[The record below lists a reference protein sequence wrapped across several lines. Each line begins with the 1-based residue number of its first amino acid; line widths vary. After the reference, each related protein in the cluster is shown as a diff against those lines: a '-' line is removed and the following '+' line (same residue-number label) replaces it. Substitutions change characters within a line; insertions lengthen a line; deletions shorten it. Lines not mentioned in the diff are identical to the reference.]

1 METQRSGLTSLVTY
15 VSRDPHAELECK
27 VLPSQIKT
35 KDIADR
41 IVTAISRVSTGSASE
56 QHRAIFC
63 YPDNVRVVVTQP
75 ENIYKVCSTNSFR
88 GTKLVV
94 ERKSRYFES
103 RGSEPDMIDLPD
115 MGLRFTLRREE
126 ELRRDFTGA
135 PMDPAAHVRIIH
147 RRSWTTL
154 DGLLRFDFSMVKSR
168 ARGMRVLNDVMR
180 APPVYELELEVV
192 DRKATPKAIVDSMFR
207 HVTLVLEA
215 FQGTPFLLTKSDVE
229 NYRIGFQRLGFK
241 FVNPVTMD
249 RRFMSRACPLSIL
262 EGYTVTN
269 KADGDR
275 CFLVV
280 AADKRVIRV
289 TPNMSITWT
298 GLTATK
304 DIHIGDVLDGEFMPE
319 RNLFCIFDVYSFRG
333 KNTTRLP
340 LMITD
345 EDLTITSRL
354 GCAREFIK
362 ELGTDFITAPSDKPL
377 HIESKVFLAG
387 DGPVMEQAINT
398 LLDTKFGYPTDGLVF
413 TPKASPVAPMQDRRG
428 NTWLRVY
435 KWKPAEQNSIDFLLR
450 YKPGE
455 SYDTTLKAHVF
466 KGTLYVSRN
475 RGSDILYPRETLTGE
490 YTPPAMPADLQRLA
504 ETRDRAPSPFQP
516 AVPRKPSA
524 HNIALKLEKGVP
536 VDKEGNRIED
546 NTIVECAYDV
556 ATDHWTVLR
565 TRHDKTYQYRVLN
578 EPQFGND
585 IAVAESIWT
594 NIHVPV
600 TEDMLRHLSSQPV
613 DDLAEDDLYYRD
625 NLDARDRILKDVYS
639 FHNRVKE
646 QLYQACI
653 KPGDT
658 LLELA
663 VGRAGDMLKWKRSK
677 PKLVVGFD
685 ISESNLTSSRQGGY
699 VRYLK
704 DSERPSCDKLPPM
717 LLVVGDMTK
726 PLYESD
732 DRYTRILAGKDPA
745 PTPYLQQFRDVKEFD
760 DVSCQFAIHYAC
772 VSEEAFRAFTENLK
786 IHGKKRFFGTCM
798 DGAAVYAL
806 LLGKKNHIFRA
817 DGQVYGEFT
826 KDYPDGDAWRPE
838 FGLTLRVYL
847 ESFEKPMQE
856 ALVPFER
863 ATELLKEA
871 GYELEMTQMFSEYY
885 SQQTAITLTQEQQ
898 AFSFLHRTFIFNK
911 VKSPAPPSPPEE
923 EEGIELPTT
932 KDAEAAAAVVEKKEA
947 TPSKLKKRVL
957 KVKVTADEAKVQSA
971 DEGPVFFFMGNEGLA
986 EFRFMSNMYVAPFEI
1001 DGITFPTVEHYFQWS
1016 KAKLFKDEAAA
1027 TKMLTPPKG
1036 KPYTEA
1042 KSAKAIGKKVK
1053 DFDGT
1058 QWNGLAPGRGFK
1070 DEVMRRALRAKFTHP
1085 KNTEMLEKL
1094 LATKDRVLAEAN
1106 PRDSYWGIGTSA
1118 DTKPAQEGKWKG
1130 QNWMG
1135 KMLMELRTELR
1146 GEKAEGSKV

>member
-1 METQRSGLTSLVTY
+1 METQRSSLTALANY
-15 VSRDPHAELECK
+15 VSRDPQAELECK
-27 VLPSQIKT
+27 VLPNQIKT
-35 KDIADR
+35 KDVADR
-41 IVTAISRVSTGSASE
+41 IVAAISGVSTGSATE
-56 QHRAIFC
+56 EHRATFS

-75 ENIYKVCSTNSFR
+75 ENIFKICATSSFR
-88 GTKLVV
+88 GTKLLV
-94 ERKSRYFES
+94 ERKSRYFEG
-103 RGSEPDMIDLPD
+103 RGSESDLVDLPD
-115 MGLRFTLRREE
+115 VGVRFTLRKEE

-135 PMDPAAHVRIIH
+135 PMDPVAHVRILH
-147 RRSWTTL
+147 RRSWKSL
-154 DGLLRFDFSMVKSR
+154 DGLLRFDFSLVKSR
-168 ARGMRVLNDVMR
+168 GRGMKTLAEVMR
-180 APPVYELELEVV
+180 QQPVYELEVEVV
-192 DRKATPKAIVDSMFR
+192 DRKAPAKAIVDSLFR
-207 HVTLVLEA
+207 HVTLILEA
-215 FQGTPFLLTKSDVE
+215 FQGTPFLLSKSDVE
-229 NYRIGFQRLGFK
+229 NYRMGFQRLGFK

-249 RRFMSRACPLSIL
+249 RRHMSKACPMSVLQ
-262 EGYTVTN
+262 GYTVTN

-280 AADKRVIRV
+280 ATDKRVIRV
-289 TPNMSITWT
+289 TPNMNITWT
-298 GLTATK
+298 GMTATK
-304 DIHIGDVLDGEFMPE
+304 DVHVGDVLDGEYLPDH
-319 RNLFCIFDVYSFRG
+319 NKFCIFDVYAFRG

-340 LMITD
+340 LMLTD
-345 EDLTITSRL
+345 EDLTTTSRL
-354 GCAREFIK
+354 GCSREFIRD
-362 ELGTDFITAPSDKPL
+362 LGTDFITAPSQKPL
-377 HIESKVFLAG
+377 RIESKIFLAG
-387 DGPVMEQAINT
+387 DGPIMEQAINT
-398 LLDTKFGYPTDGLVF
+398 LLNMEFGYPTDGLIF
-413 TPKASPVAPMQDRRG
+413 TPKASAVAPMQDRRG

-435 KWKPAEQNSIDFLLR
+435 KWKPADQNSIDFLLR
-450 YKPGE
+450 FKAGE
-455 SYDTTLKAHVF
+455 SYDTTLKSHVF
-466 KGTLYVSRN
+466 KGSLYVSRN

-490 YTPPAMPADLQRLA
+490 YTPPAMPADLQRIA

-516 AVPRKPSA
+516 SVPRKPDA
-524 HNIALKLEKGVP
+524 NIISLPLVKGSP
-536 VDKEGNRIED
+536 VDKAGNRIED
-546 NTIVECAYDV
+546 NTIVECAYD
-556 ATDHWTVLR
+556 TETNHWTVLR
-565 TRHDKTYQYRVLN
+565 TRHDKTYQYRVLG

-594 NIHVPV
+594 NIHVPI
-600 TEDMLRHLSSQPV
+600 TETMIRHLASEPI

-704 DSERPSCDKLPPM
+704 DAEKPSCDKLPPM

-732 DRYTRILAGKDPA
+732 DRYVRILNGSDPA
-745 PTPYLQQFRDVKEFD
+745 PTTYLQQFRGVKEFD
-760 DVSCQFAIHYAC
+760 DISCQFAIHYAC

-786 IHGKKRFFGTCM
+786 VHGKKRFFGTCM

-817 DGQVYGEFT
+817 DGQVFGEFT
-826 KDYPDGDAWRPE
+826 KEYPDGDAWRPE
-838 FGLTLRVYL
+838 FGQTLRVYL
-847 ESFEKPMQE
+847 ESFEKPVQE

-863 ATELLKEA
+863 VVELLKEA
-871 GYELEMTQMFSEYY
+871 GYELENTQMFQEYY

-898 AFSFLHRTFIFNK
+898 AFSFLHRSFVFNK
-911 VKSPAPPSPPEE
+911 VETPAPPSPPEE
-923 EEGIELPTT
+923 EESIEVPTVQ
-932 KDAEAAAAVVEKKEA
+932 DAEAATA
-947 TPSKLKKRVL
+947 TKLKKKVL
-957 KVKVTADEAKVQSA
+957 KVKVPADEAKVQPA
-971 DEGPVFFFMGNEGLA
+971 DEEKPVFFYGADESKG

-1001 DGITFPTVEHYFQWS
+1001 DGITYPTAEHYFQWS

-1036 KPYTEA
+1036 KPYVEA
-1042 KSAKAIGKKVK
+1042 KSVKAIGKKVK
-1053 DFDGT
+1053 NFDGT

-1070 DEVMRRALRAKFTHP
+1070 DEVMRKALRAKFTHP
-1085 KNTEMLEKL
+1085 KNTELLEKL
-1094 LATKDRVLAEAN
+1094 LATKDRVIAEAN

-1118 DTKPAQEGKWKG
+1118 DTKPAQTGKWKG
-1130 QNWMG
+1130 QNFLG
-1135 KMLMELRTELR
+1135 KMLVELRTELR
-1146 GEKAEGSKV
+1146 GEKAEAPDSRVV

>member
-1 METQRSGLTSLVTY
+1 METQRQGLTALVNY

-35 KDIADR
+35 KDMADR
-41 IVTAISRVSTGSASE
+41 IVAAISTVSGSASE
-56 QHRAIFC
+56 EHRAVFC
-63 YPDNVRVVVTQP
+63 YPDNVRVVITQP
-75 ENIYKVCSTNSFR
+75 ENIYKVCANNSFR
-88 GTKLVV
+88 GSKVMV
-94 ERKSRYFES
+94 ERKSRYFEG

-126 ELRRDFTGA
+126 ELRRDFTGS
-135 PMDPAAHVRIIH
+135 PMDPVAHVRIIH
-147 RRSWTTL
+147 RRSWKTL
-154 DGLLRFDFSMVKSR
+154 DGLLRFDFSLVKSR
-168 ARGMRVLNDVMR
+168 ARGMRALSEVMR
-180 APPVYELELEVV
+180 QSAVYELELEVI
-192 DRKATPKAIVDSMFR
+192 DRKAPAKAIVDSMFR

-215 FQGTPFLLTKSDVE
+215 FQGTPFLLTRSDVE
-229 NYRIGFQRLGFK
+229 SYRMGFQRLGFK
-241 FVNPVTMD
+241 FINPVTLD
-249 RRFMSRACPLSIL
+249 RRNVSKECPNSIL

-280 AADKRVIRV
+280 ASDKRVIRI
-289 TPNMSITWT
+289 TPNMNITWT

-304 DIHIGDVLDGEFMPE
+304 DIHVGDVLDGEYLQD
-319 RNLFCIFDVYSFRG
+319 RNLFCIFDIYQFRG

-340 LMITD
+340 LMLTD
-345 EDLTITSRL
+345 EDMSVNSRL
-354 GCAREFIK
+354 GCSREFVRD
-362 ELGTDFITAPSDKPL
+362 LGTDFVTQPSQKPL
-377 HIESKVFLAG
+377 MVESKVFLAG
-387 DGPVMEQAINT
+387 DGPMMEQAINT
-398 LLDTKFGYPTDGLVF
+398 LLDTKFGYPTDGLIF
-413 TPKASPVAPMQDRRG
+413 TPKASAVAPMQDRRG

-455 SYDTTLKAHVF
+455 SYDTTLKSHVF
-466 KGTLYVSRN
+466 KGTLYVGRN

-490 YTPPAMPADLQRLA
+490 YTPPPLPPDLQRLA

-516 AVPRKPSA
+516 AVPRKPDA
-524 HNIALKLEKGVP
+524 HIIALKLEKGVP
-536 VDKEGNRIED
+536 VDKTGARIED

-556 ATDHWTVLR
+556 ETAHWTVLR

-578 EPQFGND
+578 EPQYGND

-594 NIHVPV
+594 NIHVPI
-600 TEDMLRHLSSQPV
+600 TEDMIRHVSSSPV

-625 NLDARDRILKDVYS
+625 NLDSRDRILKDVYS

-646 QLYQACI
+646 QLYQACV

-663 VGRAGDMLKWKRSK
+663 MGRAGDMLKWKRAK
-677 PKLVVGFD
+677 PKIVVGFD
-685 ISESNLTSSRQGGY
+685 LIESNLTSSRQGAY

-704 DSERPSCDKLPPM
+704 DSERPSCDKLPPA
-717 LLVVGDMTK
+717 LFVVGDMTK

-745 PTPYLQQFRDVKEFD
+745 PTTYLQQFRDLKEFD
-760 DVSCQFAIHYAC
+760 DISCQFAIHYAC

-786 IHGKKRFFGTCM
+786 VHGKKRFFGTCM

-806 LLGKKNHIFRA
+806 LLGKKNHLFRA
-817 DGQVYGEFT
+817 DGQVFGEFT

-838 FGLTLRVYL
+838 FGQMLRVHL

-863 ATELLKEA
+863 VTELLKEA
-871 GYELEMTQMFSEYY
+871 GYELETTQMFQEYY
-885 SQQTAITLTQEQQ
+885 SQQTAITLTQEHQ
-898 AFSFLHRTFIFNK
+898 AFSFLHRAFIFNK
-911 VKSPAPPSPPEE
+911 VEIPAPPSPPEVQE
-923 EEGIELPTT
+923 ESIEVPTVE
-932 KDAEAAAAVVEKKEA
+932 DAEAAAAA
-947 TPSKLKKRVL
+947 PSKLKKKL
-957 KVKVTADEAKVQSA
+957 IKVKIPADEGAKVQP
-971 DEGPVFFFMGNEGLA
+971 EPEEKPVFFYGADESKG
-986 EFRFMSNMYVAPFEI
+986 EYRFMSNMYVAPFEI
-1001 DGITFPTVEHYFQWS
+1001 DGITYPTVEHYFQWS

-1036 KPYTEA
+1036 KPYVEA

-1053 DFDGT
+1053 NFDGT

-1070 DEVMRRALRAKFTHP
+1070 DEIMRKAIRAKFTHP
-1085 KNTEMLEKL
+1085 KNTELLEKL
-1094 LATKDRVLAEAN
+1094 LATKDRVIAEAN

-1118 DTKPAQEGKWKG
+1118 DTKPAQTGKWKG
-1130 QNWMG
+1130 QNWLG
-1135 KMLMELRTELR
+1135 KMLMELRTEIR
-1146 GEKAEGSKV
+1146 GERAEGAV

>member
-1 METQRSGLTSLVTY
+1 METQRSGLTALVNY
-15 VSRDPHAELECK
+15 VSRDPQAELECK

-35 KDIADR
+35 KDVADR
-41 IVTAISRVSTGSASE
+41 IAAAISSVSTGSASE
-56 QHRAIFC
+56 EHRAVFT

-75 ENIYKVCSTNSFR
+75 ENIFKVCSTGSFR
-88 GTKLVV
+88 GTKLLV
-94 ERKSRYFES
+94 ERKSRYFEG
-103 RGSEPDMIDLPD
+103 RGAESDLIDIPDL
-115 MGLRFTLRREE
+115 GLRFTLRREE

-135 PMDPAAHVRIIH
+135 PMDPSAHVRIIH
-147 RRSWTTL
+147 RRTWTTL
-154 DGLLRFDFSMVKSR
+154 DGLLRFDFSLVKSR
-168 ARGMRVLNDVMR
+168 ARGMRTLSEVMR
-180 APPVYELELEVV
+180 QPPVYELELEVL
-192 DRKATPKAIVDSMFR
+192 DRKAPAKAIVDSMFR

-215 FQGTPFLLTKSDVE
+215 FQGTPFILTKSDVE

-249 RRFMSRACPLSIL
+249 RRHMSKDCSYSIL
-262 EGYTVTN
+262 QGYTVTT

-280 AADKRVIRV
+280 ASDKRVIRV
-289 TPNMSITWT
+289 TPTMNITWT
-298 GLTATK
+298 GITATK
-304 DIHIGDVLDGEFMPE
+304 DIHIGDVLDGEYLPNL
-319 RNLFCIFDVYSFRG
+319 NLFCIFDVYSFRG

-340 LMITD
+340 LMLTD

-354 GCAREFIK
+354 GCSREFIK
-362 ELGTDFITAPSDKPL
+362 DLTTDFVTAPSQTPL
-377 HIESKVFLAG
+377 RIESKIFLAG

-398 LLDTKFGYPTDGLVF
+398 LLDTKFEYPTDGLIF
-413 TPKASPVAPMQDRRG
+413 TPKESPVAPMQDRRG

-435 KWKPAEQNSIDFLLR
+435 KWKPADQNSIDFLLR

-455 SYDTTLKAHVF
+455 SYDTALKSHVF

-490 YTPPAMPADLQRLA
+490 YTPPVMPPDLQRLA

-516 AVPRKPSA
+516 AVPRKPDA
-524 HNIALKLEKGVP
+524 HSIALKLEKGVP
-536 VDKEGNRIED
+536 VDKTGARIDD
-546 NTIVECAYDV
+546 NTIVECAYDTQT
-556 ATDHWTVLR
+556 AHWSVLR
-565 TRHDKTYQYRVLN
+565 TRHDKTYQYRVLG

-600 TEDMLRHLSSQPV
+600 TETMIRHPASQPV

-646 QLYQACI
+646 QLYHSCV
-653 KPGDT
+653 KPGDS

-663 VGRAGDMLKWKRSK
+663 VGRGGDMLKWKRAK
-677 PKLVVGFD
+677 PKIVVGFD
-685 ISESNLTSSRQGGY
+685 ISESNLTSSRQGAY
-699 VRYLK
+699 VRYIK
-704 DSERPSCDKLPPM
+704 DTERPSCDKLPPA
-717 LLVVGDMTK
+717 LFVVGDMTK

-732 DRYTRILAGKDPA
+732 DRYTRILAGTDPA
-745 PTPYLQQFRDVKEFD
+745 PTAYLQQFKGLTEFD
-760 DVSCQFAIHYAC
+760 DISCQFAIHYAC
-772 VSEEAFRAFTENLK
+772 VSEEAFRTFTENLK

-817 DGQVYGEFT
+817 DGQVFGEFT
-826 KDYPDGDAWRPE
+826 KDYPDGDAWREE
-838 FGLTLRVYL
+838 FGLNLRVYL
-847 ESFEKPMQE
+847 ESFEKPVQE
-856 ALVPFER
+856 ALVPFAR
-863 ATELLKEA
+863 VTELLRDA
-871 GYELEMTQMFSEYY
+871 GYELESSTMFSEYY

-911 VKSPAPPSPPEE
+911 VETPAPPSPPEE
-923 EEGIELPTT
+923 EESIELPTT
-932 KDAEAAAAVVEKKEA
+932 EDAEAAAALP
-947 TPSKLKKRVL
+947 PSKLKRKML
-957 KVKVTADEAKVQSA
+957 KVKVPSEAPVADEEK
-971 DEGPVFFFMGNEGLA
+971 PVFFFMGNESLG
-986 EFRFMSNMYVAPFEI
+986 EYKFMSNMYVAPFEI
-1001 DGITFPTVEHYFQWS
+1001 DGITYPTVEHYFQWS
-1016 KAKLFKDEAAA
+1016 KAKLFKDEASA

-1036 KPYTEA
+1036 KPYVEA
-1042 KSAKAIGKKVK
+1042 KTAKALGKKVK

-1085 KNTEMLEKL
+1085 KNTELLEKL
-1094 LATKDRVLAEAN
+1094 LATKDRVIAEAN
-1106 PRDSYWGIGTSA
+1106 PRDAYWGIGTSA
-1118 DTKPAQEGKWKG
+1118 DTKPAQTGKWKG
-1130 QNWMG
+1130 QNWVG

-1146 GEKAEGSKV
+1146 GEKV

>member
-1 METQRSGLTSLVTY
+1 METQRMSLTALVNY
-15 VSRDPHAELECK
+15 VSRDPQAELECK
-27 VLPSQIKT
+27 VLPNQIKT
-35 KDIADR
+35 KDVADR
-41 IVTAISRVSTGSASE
+41 IAAAIAGVSTGSATE
-56 QHRAIFC
+56 EHRATFS

-75 ENIYKVCSTNSFR
+75 ENIFKICATSSFR
-88 GTKLVV
+88 GTKLLV
-94 ERKSRYFES
+94 ERKSRYFEG
-103 RGSEPDMIDLPD
+103 RGSESDLVDLPD
-115 MGLRFTLRREE
+115 VGVRFTLRREE

-135 PMDPAAHVRIIH
+135 PMDPVAHVRILH

-154 DGLLRFDFSMVKSR
+154 DGLLRFDFSLVKSR
-168 ARGMRVLNDVMR
+168 GRGMKTLAEVMR
-180 APPVYELELEVV
+180 QQPAYELEVEVV
-192 DRKATPKAIVDSMFR
+192 DRKASPKAIVDSLFR

-215 FQGTPFLLTKSDVE
+215 FQGTPFLLSKSDVE
-229 NYRIGFQRLGFK
+229 NYRMGFQRLGFK
-241 FVNPVTMD
+241 FINPVTMD
-249 RRFMSRACPLSIL
+249 RRHMSKECPMSVLT
-262 EGYTVTN
+262 GYTVTN

-280 AADKRVIRV
+280 ATDKRVIRV
-289 TPNMSITWT
+289 TPNMNITWT

-304 DIHIGDVLDGEFMPE
+304 DIHVGDVLDGEYLAD
-319 RNLFCIFDVYSFRG
+319 RNMFCIFDVYAFRG

-340 LMITD
+340 LMLTD
-345 EDLTITSRL
+345 EDLTTTSRL
-354 GCAREFIK
+354 GCSREFIK
-362 ELGTDFITAPSDKPL
+362 DLTTDFITTPSQKPL
-377 HIESKVFLAG
+377 SIESKVFLAG
-387 DGPVMEQAINT
+387 DGPIMEQAINT
-398 LLDTKFGYPTDGLVF
+398 LLNMEFGYPTDGLIF
-413 TPKASPVAPMQDRRG
+413 TPKASAVAPMQDRRG

-435 KWKPAEQNSIDFLLR
+435 KWKPADQNSIDFLLR
-450 YKPGE
+450 FKAGE
-455 SYDTTLKAHVF
+455 SYDTVLKSHVF
-466 KGTLYVSRN
+466 KGSLYVSRN

-490 YTPPAMPADLQRLA
+490 YTPPAMPADLQRIA

-516 AVPRKPSA
+516 SVPRKPDA
-524 HNIALKLEKGVP
+524 NIIALKLEKGAP
-536 VDKEGNRIED
+536 VDKYGNRIED
-546 NTIVECAYDV
+546 NTIVECAYD
-556 ATDHWTVLR
+556 TETNHWTVLR
-565 TRHDKTYQYRVLN
+565 TRHDKTYQYRVLG

-594 NIHVPV
+594 NIHVPI
-600 TEDMLRHLSSQPV
+600 TETMIRHLASDPI

-646 QLYQACI
+646 QLYQTCI

-704 DSERPSCDKLPPM
+704 DAEKPSCDKLPPM

-732 DRYTRILAGKDPA
+732 DRYVRILNGSDPA
-745 PTPYLQQFRDVKEFD
+745 PTTYLQQFKGVKEFD
-760 DVSCQFAIHYAC
+760 DISCQFAIHYAC

-817 DGQVYGEFT
+817 DGQVFGEFT
-826 KDYPDGDAWRPE
+826 KEYPDGDAWRPE
-838 FGLTLRVYL
+838 FGQTLRVYL
-847 ESFEKPMQE
+847 ESFEKPVQE

-863 ATELLKEA
+863 VVELLKEV
-871 GYELEMTQMFSEYY
+871 GYELDTTQLFQEYY

-898 AFSFLHRTFIFNK
+898 AFSFLHRSFVFTK
-911 VKSPAPPSPPEE
+911 VDTPAPPSPPEE
-923 EEGIELPTT
+923 EEAIELPTT
-932 KDAEAAAAVVEKKEA
+932 ADAESAAASTKEVA
-947 TPSKLKKRVL
+947 PKAKRRTL
-957 KVKVTADEAKVQSA
+957 TVKVPVDAKVQPGA
-971 DEGPVFFFMGNEGLA
+971 DEKPVFFYGADESKG

-1001 DGITFPTVEHYFQWS
+1001 DGITYPTVEHYFQWS

-1027 TKMLTPPKG
+1027 TKILTPPKG
-1036 KPYTEA
+1036 KPYVEA

-1070 DEVMRRALRAKFTHP
+1070 DEVMRKAIRAKFTHP

-1094 LATKDRVLAEAN
+1094 LATKDRVIAEAN

-1118 DTKPAQEGKWKG
+1118 DTKPAQTGKWKG
-1130 QNWMG
+1130 QNFLG
-1135 KMLMELRTELR
+1135 KMLMELRTEIR
-1146 GEKAEGSKV
+1146 GEKANA

>member
-1 METQRSGLTSLVTY
+1 METQRSSLTALVTY
-15 VSRDPHAELECK
+15 VSRDPQAELECK
-27 VLPSQIKT
+27 VLPNQIKT
-35 KDIADR
+35 KDVADR
-41 IVTAISRVSTGSASE
+41 IVAAIAGVSTGSATE
-56 QHRAIFC
+56 EHRATFS

-75 ENIYKVCSTNSFR
+75 ENIFKICSTSSFR
-88 GTKLVV
+88 GTKLLV
-94 ERKSRYFES
+94 ERKSRYFEG
-103 RGSEPDMIDLPD
+103 RGSESDMVDLPD
-115 MGLRFTLRREE
+115 VGIRFTLRKEE

-135 PMDPAAHVRIIH
+135 PMDPVAHVRILH

-168 ARGMRVLNDVMR
+168 GRGMKTLAEVMR
-180 APPVYELELEVV
+180 QQPVYELEVEVV
-192 DRKATPKAIVDSMFR
+192 DRKAPAKAIVDSLFR

-215 FQGTPFLLTKSDVE
+215 FQGTPFLLSKSDVE
-229 NYRIGFQRLGFK
+229 NYRMGFQRLGFK

-249 RRFMSRACPLSIL
+249 RRHMSKACPMSVL

-280 AADKRVIRV
+280 ATDKRVIRV
-289 TPNMSITWT
+289 TPNMNITWT
-298 GLTATK
+298 GLTTTK
-304 DIHIGDVLDGEFMPE
+304 DIHVGDVLDGEYLPD
-319 RNLFCIFDVYSFRG
+319 RNMFCIFDVYAFRG

-340 LMITD
+340 LMLTD
-345 EDLTITSRL
+345 EDLSASSRL
-354 GCAREFIK
+354 GCSREFIK
-362 ELGTDFITAPSDKPL
+362 DLATDFVTAPSQKPL
-377 HIESKVFLAG
+377 RIESKVFLAG
-387 DGPVMEQAINT
+387 DGPIMEQAINT
-398 LLDTKFGYPTDGLVF
+398 LLDTEFGYPTDGLIF
-413 TPKASPVAPMQDRRG
+413 TPKSSAVAPMQDRRG

-435 KWKPAEQNSIDFLLR
+435 KWKPADQNSIDFLLR
-450 YKPGE
+450 FKPGE
-455 SYDTTLKAHVF
+455 SYDTVLKSHVF
-466 KGTLYVSRN
+466 KGQLYVSRN

-490 YTPPAMPADLQRLA
+490 YTPPKMPPDLQRIA

-516 AVPRKPSA
+516 SVPRKPDA
-524 HNIALKLEKGVP
+524 NIVSLKLVKGSP
-536 VDKEGNRIED
+536 VDKMGNRIED

-556 ATDHWTVLR
+556 ETAHWTVLR

-594 NIHVPV
+594 NIHVPI
-600 TEDMLRHLSSQPV
+600 TETMIRHLASEPI

-646 QLYQACI
+646 QLYQGCI

-685 ISESNLTSSRQGGY
+685 ISEPNLTSSRQGGY

-704 DSERPSCDKLPPM
+704 DAEKPSCDKLPPM

-732 DRYTRILAGKDPA
+732 DRYVRILNGSDPA
-745 PTPYLQQFRDVKEFD
+745 PTTYLQQFKGVKEFD
-760 DVSCQFAIHYAC
+760 DISCQFAIHYAC

-786 IHGKKRFFGTCM
+786 VHGKKRFFGTCM

-817 DGQVYGEFT
+817 DGQVFGEFT
-826 KDYPDGDAWRPE
+826 KEYPDGDAWRPE
-838 FGLTLRVYL
+838 FGQTLRVYL
-847 ESFEKPMQE
+847 ESFEKPVQE

-863 ATELLKEA
+863 VVELLKES
-871 GYELEMTQMFSEYY
+871 GYELETTQLFQEYY

-898 AFSFLHRTFIFNK
+898 AFSFLHRSFVFNK
-911 VKSPAPPSPPEE
+911 VDTPAPPSPPEAE
-923 EEGIELPTT
+923 EAIELPTT
-932 KDAEAAAAVVEKKEA
+932 ADAEVPKSPVKKKVIKAKIPNDASVQPAEEEK
-947 TPSKLKKRVL
+947 
-957 KVKVTADEAKVQSA
+957 
-971 DEGPVFFFMGNEGLA
+971 PVFFYGADESKG
-986 EFRFMSNMYVAPFEI
+986 EYRFLSNMYVAPFEI
-1001 DGITFPTVEHYFQWS
+1001 DGITYPTVEHYFQWS

-1027 TKMLTPPKG
+1027 TKILTPPKG
-1036 KPYTEA
+1036 KPYVEA

-1070 DEVMRRALRAKFTHP
+1070 DEVMRKAIRAKFTHP
-1085 KNTEMLEKL
+1085 KNTELLEKL

-1118 DTKPAQEGKWKG
+1118 DTKPAQTGKWKG
-1130 QNWMG
+1130 QNFLG
-1135 KMLMELRTELR
+1135 KMLMELRTEIR
-1146 GEKAEGSKV
+1146 GEKAKA